1 MNTTEEIN
9 IELRSE
15 ETQEVMGEIPHW
27 ILRWGITL
35 IAIFVIAFGGFS
47 FFFYYPDKLIAEVQ
61 IVSSTPS
68 AYLSAPVSGTFARV
82 HVKNGDSVQAGQILA
97 EIDND
102 SKTSDVLQFH
112 KILRKWQDGDISN
125 SDLCIKIE
133 SRKWQLGE
141 LQNDFTI
148 FYRTLKSYLVYCKID
163 YYPRKL
169 AMKEEQIEKQQELF
183 VLQQQRDSLNQE
195 QSAIAYRMFHRD
207 SLLHM
212 RQIGTIE
219 NYEKSLQDYLHNQ
232 IALVDVQSNGKHTE
246 LQKMQDRE
254 VLLDLQQQSITS
266 KEDQEKSLLTIA
278 TQINTEIE
286 IWKRTY
292 LMVSPVSGVVNTTT
306 DWSDHKSVI
315 SGDPV
320 FVIIPKNV
328 AQPVGYGLVT
338 ANGAGKVKKGQIVH
352 IRLQNFPDMEYGYV
366 KGAIKSISEIPNKDN
381 KYFIEICLEKGLQ
394 TTYGKELPITGQ
406 MVGTA
411 EIIVKNKR
419 LIEYYFQPFKGWK

>member
-1 MNTTEEIN
+1 MNKTEDIN
-9 IELRSE
+9 MELRSE
-15 ETQEVMGEIPHW
+15 EVQEVMGEIPHW

-35 IAIFVIAFGGFS
+35 IAFFVIAFGIFS
-47 FFFYYPDKLIAEVQ
+47 FFFYYPDKLIAEIQ

-68 AYLSAPVSGTFARV
+68 AYLSAPISGTFARV
-82 HVKNGDSVQAGQILA
+82 HVKNGDSVKVGQILA

-112 KILRKWQDGDISN
+112 RVLRKWLDGNISN
-125 SDLCIKIE
+125 SEFCKNIE
-133 SRKWQLGE
+133 SKKWQLGE

-148 FYRTLKSYLVYCKID
+148 FYSTLKSYLIYCKID
-163 YYPRKL
+163 YYSRKL
-169 AMKEEQIEKQQELF
+169 AIKEEQIEKQQELF
-183 VLQQQRDSLNQE
+183 TLQQQRDSLNKK
-195 QSAIAYRMFHRD
+195 QSTIAYRVFHRD

-212 RQIGTIE
+212 RQIDTTE

-232 IALVDVQSNGKHTE
+232 IALVDIRANGKHTE
-246 LQKMQDRE
+246 LQKIQDRE
-254 VLLDLQQQSITS
+254 VLLDLQHQSIIS
-266 KEDQEKSLLTIA
+266 EEEQKKNLLTIA

-286 IWKRTY
+286 IWKRKY
-292 LMVSPVSGVVNTTT
+292 LMVSPITGVVNTTT
-306 DWSDHKSVI
+306 DWSEHKSVI
-315 SGDPV
+315 SGDLV
-320 FVIIPKNV
+320 FVITPNNV

-338 ANGAGKVKKGQIVH
+338 ANGAGKMKKGQMVH

-366 KGAIKSISEIPNKDN
+366 KGTIKSISEIPNKDN

-394 TTYGKELPITGQ
+394 TTYGEELQITGQ

-419 LIEYYFQPFKGWK
+419 LIEYYFQPFKGLK